1 MRISTNSLYES
12 NVSRIGDTQSSL
24 AKVQQQIASGK
35 RLLSPADD
43 PLGAAKA
50 LDLTQSQA
58 MNTQY
63 TENRNSARSALS
75 MQEGTL
81 QSVTSL
87 LQDVRSQVVAAGS
100 GILDDTSRKFIA
112 VELRSRLSELTS
124 LANSRD
130 GVGNYLFAGFRDNA
144 QPFNSNGGAVSY
156 AGDNGQ
162 KMLQV
167 GTSRQ
172 MAAGDSG
179 DAIFMNVPASAVF
192 SSTSSGT
199 GSAALSNITI
209 KDASQAVPGHQY
221 EVLFGA
227 DAGGAP
233 TYSVYDTTKD
243 PAKQAAP
250 LATGA
255 YASPQTIQAAGLELT
270 VSGAP
275 DTGDALSIK
284 PARAQSMFKTLDKL
298 IATLEAP
305 VTNEAERTQF
315 TYDLGVAGQNI
326 DNALNNVLSVRAS
339 VGARLQELD
348 TLDDAGSA
356 RDLQYAEQLSDIQDV
371 DYVKAV
377 TDLTQKQMQLQAAQ
391 QSFAKVSGLSLFN
404 YL

>member
-58 MNTQY
+58 MNAQY
-63 TENRNSARSALS
+63 TENRSSARSALS
-75 MQEGTL
+75 MQEGAL

-87 LQDVRSQVVAAGS
+87 LQDARAQVVAAGS
-100 GILDDTSRKFIA
+100 GTLDDTSRKFIA
-112 VELRSRLSELTS
+112 GELRSRLSELTS

-144 QPFNSNGGAVSY
+144 PPFNSNGNAVSY

-172 MAAGDSG
+172 MPAGDSG
-179 DAIFMNVPASAVF
+179 DTIFMNVPASAVF
-192 SSTSSGT
+192 SSTSNGT

-221 EVLFGA
+221 EVA
-227 DAGGAP
+227 
-233 TYSVYDTTKD
+233 T
-243 PAKQAAP
+243 P
-250 LATGA
+250 LASGP
-255 YASPQTIQAAGLELT
+255 YASPQTIEAAGLEMT
-270 VSGAP
+270 VSGTPATN
-275 DTGDALSIK
+275 DTLGIK
-284 PARAQSMFKTLDKL
+284 PARTQSMFKTLDKL

-305 VTNEAERTQF
+305 VTTDVERKQF

-339 VGARLQELD
+339 VGSRLQELD

-377 TDLTQKQMQLQAAQ
+377 TELTQKQMQLQAAQ
-391 QSFAKVSGLSLFN
+391 QSFVKVSGLSLFN
-404 YL
+404 FL

>member
-1 MRISTNSLYES
+1 MRISTSSLYES
-12 NVSRIGDTQSSL
+12 NVSRIGDTQSTL

-58 MNTQY
+58 MNAQY

-100 GILDDTSRKFIA
+100 GTLDDTSRKFIA
-112 VELRSRLSELTS
+112 GELRSRLSELTS

-144 QPFNSNGGAVSY
+144 QPFNSNGSTVSY

-172 MAAGDSG
+172 MPAGDAG
-179 DAIFMNVPASAVF
+179 DAVFMNVPASAVF
-192 SSTSSGT
+192 SSTGSGT
-199 GSAALSNITI
+199 GSAALSNII
-209 KDASQAVPGHQY
+209 VRDAGQAVPGHQY
-221 EVLFGA
+221 EVAFGA

-233 TYSVYDTTKD
+233 TYTVYDTTSD
-243 PAKQAAP
+243 PGRSTP
-250 LATGA
+250 LASGP
-255 YASPQTIQAAGLELT
+255 YASPQTIAAAGLEMT

-275 DTGDALSIK
+275 DTNDTLSIK
-284 PARAQSMFKTLDKL
+284 PARTQSMFKTLDKL

-305 VTNEAERTQF
+305 VATDTQRSQF

-339 VGARLQELD
+339 VGSRLQELD
-348 TLDDAGSA
+348 SLDDAGSA
-356 RDLQYAEQLSDIQDV
+356 RDLQYAQQLSDIQDV

-377 TDLTQKQMQLQAAQ
+377 TELTQKQMQLQAAQ

-404 YL
+404 FL

>member
-1 MRISTNSLYES
+1 MRISTSSLYES

-24 AKVQQQIASGK
+24 ARVQQQIASGK

-100 GILDDTSRKFIA
+100 GTLDDTSRKFIA
-112 VELRSRLSELTS
+112 GELRSRLSELTS

-144 QPFNSNGGAVSY
+144 PPFNSNGSTVSY

-167 GTSRQ
+167 GASRQ
-172 MAAGDSG
+172 MPAGDSG

-221 EVLFGA
+221 EVVFGA

-243 PAKQAAP
+243 PTKATP
-250 LATGA
+250 LSSGP
-255 YASPQTIQAAGLELT
+255 YASPQTIDAAGLEMT
-270 VSGAP
+270 VSGTP
-275 DTGDALSIK
+275 VTNDTLSIK
-284 PARAQSMFKTLDKL
+284 PARTQSMFNTLDKL

-305 VTNEAERTQF
+305 VTTDTERTQF
-315 TYDLGVAGQNI
+315 SYDLGVAGQNI

-339 VGARLQELD
+339 VGSRLQELD

-404 YL
+404 FL

>member
-24 AKVQQQIASGK
+24 AKVQQQLASGK

-50 LDLTQSQA
+50 LDLTQGQA

-63 TENRNSARSALS
+63 TENRSSARSALS
-75 MQEGTL
+75 MQEGAL

-87 LQDVRSQVVAAGS
+87 LQDVRTQVVAAGS
-100 GILDDTSRKFIA
+100 GVLDDNSRKFIA

-130 GVGNYLFAGFRDNA
+130 GVGNYLFAGFKDNA
-144 QPFNSNGGAVSY
+144 QPFNSNGGTVSY

-167 GTSRQ
+167 GAARQ
-172 MAAGDSG
+172 MPAGDGG
-179 DAIFMNVPASAVF
+179 DSIFMNVPASAVF
-192 SSTSSGT
+192 SSAGSGT
-199 GSAALSNITI
+199 GSAALSNIII

-221 EVLFGA
+221 EVVFGA

-233 TYSVYDTTKD
+233 TYSVYDTTRD
-243 PAKQAAP
+243 PAKAAP
-250 LATGA
+250 LAAGP
-255 YASPQTIQAAGLELT
+255 YASPQTIEAAGLEMT
-270 VSGAP
+270 VSGTPATN
-275 DTGDALSIK
+275 DTLSIK
-284 PARAQSMFKTLDKL
+284 PARAQSMFTTMDKL
-298 IATLEAP
+298 IAALEAP
-305 VTNEAERTQF
+305 ATTDAQRKQL

-339 VGARLQELD
+339 VGSRLQELD

-377 TDLTQKQMQLQAAQ
+377 SDLTQKQMQLQAAQ
-391 QSFAKVSGLSLFN
+391 QSFVKVSGLSLFN
-404 YL
+404 FL

>member
-63 TENRNSARSALS
+63 TENRNTARSALS
-75 MQEGTL
+75 MQEGAL
-81 QSVTSL
+81 QNVTSL

-100 GILDDTSRKFIA
+100 GTLDDTSRKFIA
-112 VELRSRLSELTS
+112 GELRSRLSELTS

-144 QPFNSNGGAVSY
+144 PPFNSNGNAVSY

-172 MAAGDSG
+172 MPAGDSG
-179 DAIFMNVPASAVF
+179 DTIFMNVPASAVF
-192 SSTSSGT
+192 SSTSNGT

-221 EVLFGA
+221 EVVFGA

-243 PAKQAAP
+243 PLKATP
-250 LATGA
+250 LASGP
-255 YASPQTIQAAGLELT
+255 YASPQTIEAAGLEMT
-270 VSGAP
+270 VSGTPATN
-275 DTGDALSIK
+275 DTLGIK
-284 PARAQSMFKTLDKL
+284 PARTQSMFKTLDKL

-305 VTNEAERTQF
+305 VTTDVERKQF

-339 VGARLQELD
+339 VGSRLQELD

-377 TDLTQKQMQLQAAQ
+377 TELTQKQMQLQAAQ
-391 QSFAKVSGLSLFN
+391 QSFVKVSGLSLFN
-404 YL
+404 FL

>member
-50 LDLTQSQA
+50 LDLTQGQA
-58 MNTQY
+58 MNAQQ
-63 TENRNSARSALS
+63 TENRSSARSALS
-75 MQEGTL
+75 MQEGAL

-100 GILDDTSRKFIA
+100 GTLDDASRKFIA
-112 VELRSRLSELTS
+112 GELRSRLSELTS

-130 GVGNYLFAGFRDNA
+130 GVGNYLFAGFKDSA

-162 KMLQV
+162 KLLQV
-167 GTSRQ
+167 GMSRQ
-172 MAAGDSG
+172 MPAGDSG

-192 SSTSSGT
+192 TSTGTGT
-199 GSAALSNITI
+199 GSATLSNISI

-221 EVLFGA
+221 EVVFDA

-243 PAKQAAP
+243 PNKKAAP

-255 YASPQTIQAAGLELT
+255 YASPQTIQAAGLEMT
-270 VSGAP
+270 VSGTP
-275 DTGDALSIK
+275 DSGDALSIR

-298 IATLEAP
+298 IVTLEAP
-305 VTNEAERTQF
+305 VSTEAERKQF

-339 VGARLQELD
+339 VGSRLQELD

-391 QSFAKVSGLSLFN
+391 QSFVKVSGLSLFN
-404 YL
+404 FL

>member
-100 GILDDTSRKFIA
+100 GTLDDTSRKFIA
-112 VELRSRLSELTS
+112 GELRSRLSELTS

-130 GVGNYLFAGFRDNA
+130 GVGNYLFGGFKDNA
-144 QPFNSNGGAVSY
+144 APFNSNGSTVSY

-172 MAAGDSG
+172 MPAGDSG

-209 KDASQAVPGHQY
+209 KDASQTVPDHQY

-233 TYSVYDTTKD
+233 TYTVYDTTRD
-243 PAKQAAP
+243 PNKSTP
-250 LATGA
+250 LATGP
-255 YASPQTIQAAGLELT
+255 YASPQTIAAAGLEMT
-270 VSGAP
+270 VSGTPAAN
-275 DTGDALSIK
+275 DTLSIK
-284 PARAQSMFKTLDKL
+284 PARTQSMFKTLDKL

-305 VTNEAERTQF
+305 VTTETERTQF

-339 VGARLQELD
+339 VGSRLQELD
-348 TLDDAGSA
+348 TLDEAGSA

-377 TDLTQKQMQLQAAQ
+377 TELTQKQMQLQAAQ

-404 YL
+404 FL

>member
-1 MRISTNSLYES
+1 MRISTSSLYES

-50 LDLTQSQA
+50 LDLTQGQA

-75 MQEGTL
+75 MQEGAL

-130 GVGNYLFAGFRDNA
+130 GVGNYLFAGFKDNA
-144 QPFNSNGGAVSY
+144 PPFNSNGSTVSY

-172 MAAGDSG
+172 MPAGDSG
-179 DAIFMNVPASAVF
+179 DAVFMNVLASGVF

-199 GSAALSNITI
+199 GSASLSNINI

-227 DAGGAP
+227 GAGSAP
-233 TYSVYDTTKD
+233 TYTVYDITND
-243 PAKQAAP
+243 PKKATP
-250 LATGA
+250 LATGS
-255 YASPQTIQAAGLELT
+255 YSSPQTIEAAGLEMT
-270 VSGAP
+270 VSGTPAAN
-275 DTGDALSIK
+275 DTLSIK
-284 PARAQSMFKTLDKL
+284 PARTQSMFKTLDKL

-305 VTNEAERTQF
+305 VTTDAERKQF
-315 TYDLGVAGQNI
+315 TYDLGVANQNV
-326 DNALNNVLSVRAS
+326 DNALSNVLSVRAS
-339 VGARLQELD
+339 VGSRLKELD

-356 RDLQYAEQLSDIQDV
+356 RDLQYAEQLSGIQDV

-377 TDLTQKQMQLQAAQ
+377 TDLTQKQTQLQAAQ
-391 QSFAKVSGLSLFN
+391 QSFAKMAGMSLFN
-404 YL
+404 FL